1 MRAATWLAMSVLLAY
16 LIFVVLAGGDWMS
29 NFRFFA
35 HILPVLSALVAA
47 GAATVLA
54 RTVYRSWQTLGL
66 YAVLSMLLLVTFVS
80 MANTELRMARSILA
94 ATQSHDY
101 LSQNYEELGL
111 WLKEQTDDDARVAI
125 CDVGAV
131 AYYSQRHIIDMFGLT
146 DRHIAS
152 IKGRIHYK
160 SDPRYVLSRQPD
172 IIILVSLNDMG
183 GGHSFQRIPDHTMNA
198 LPEFHAQYEL
208 IRTVPQNW
216 NNEFVLIYE
225 RRTQHSE
232 EAPE

>member
-1 MRAATWLAMSVLLAY
+1 
-16 LIFVVLAGGDWMS
+16 
-29 NFRFFA
+29 
-35 HILPVLSALVAA
+35 
-47 GAATVLA
+47 
-54 RTVYRSWQTLGL
+54 
-66 YAVLSMLLLVTFVS
+66 
-80 MANTELRMARSILA
+80 
-94 ATQSHDY
+94 
-101 LSQNYEELGL
+101 
-111 WLKEQTDDDARVAI
+111 
-125 CDVGAV
+125 
-131 AYYSQRHIIDMFGLT
+131 MFGLT